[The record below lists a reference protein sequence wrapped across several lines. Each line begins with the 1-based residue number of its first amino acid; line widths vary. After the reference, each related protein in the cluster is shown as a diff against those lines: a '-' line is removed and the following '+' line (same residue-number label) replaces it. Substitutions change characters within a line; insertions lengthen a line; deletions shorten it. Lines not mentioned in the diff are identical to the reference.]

1 MTEILEASNAFSE
14 RKKLDDGIK
23 SKVFIKHMEKNG
35 EICQNSSAVLGR
47 DSIIYFKEFCLR
59 IYYHLNSKVVYFLMK

>member
-35 EICQNSSAVLGR
+35 EIFQNSSAVLGR
-47 DSIIYFKEFCLR
+47 DSIIYFEEFDLR
-59 IYYHLNSKVVYFLMK
+59 IFYHISKVYIFL